1 MKKIVFVCNHLY
13 GGGAERVLCTL
24 ANSFSNCGYDI
35 EILVFD
41 GKKRY
46 PLNNKIIV
54 KDIGDSNSL
63 FKQSKRIRHEIAKT
77 TTDAVIS
84 FEYFVNLC
92 TILACSNMKCKVI
105 VSERNDP
112 SIVGSGVLKDRLRN
126 FLYRFCDTL
135 VCQTEDAKKY
145 FPYYI
150 QKNAVVILNPL
161 KNGLPEPW
169 RGKRKDEI
177 VSFGRLNKQK
187 NLSLLI
193 EAFAEFY
200 INHPTFKLAIFGDGE
215 EYDKLIR
222 LVKEKH
228 LDKAVEISHSRTD
241 IHERIVNSKI
251 YVSSSDYEGL
261 SNSMLEAMAIGLPTI
276 CTDCP
281 CGGARMVI
289 SNGINGV
296 LIPVGDKNA
305 LVSALEK
312 LSENYELADNIST
325 NASTLRE
332 KLSVDKITE
341 QWAHLL

>member
-1 MKKIVFVCNHLY
+1 M
-13 GGGAERVLCTL
+13 
-24 ANSFSNCGYDI
+24 
-35 EILVFD
+35 
-41 GKKRY
+41 
-46 PLNNKIIV
+46 
-54 KDIGDSNSL
+54 
-63 FKQSKRIRHEIAKT
+63 
-77 TTDAVIS
+77 
-84 FEYFVNLC
+84 
-92 TILACSNMKCKVI
+92 
-105 VSERNDP
+105 
-112 SIVGSGVLKDRLRN
+112 
-126 FLYRFCDTL
+126 
-135 VCQTEDAKKY
+135 
-145 FPYYI
+145 
-150 QKNAVVILNPL
+150 
-161 KNGLPEPW
+161 
-169 RGKRKDEI
+169 
-177 VSFGRLNKQK
+177 
-187 NLSLLI
+187 
-193 EAFAEFY
+193 
-200 INHPTFKLAIFGDGE
+200 AIFGDGE

-325 NASTLRE
+325 NASALRE